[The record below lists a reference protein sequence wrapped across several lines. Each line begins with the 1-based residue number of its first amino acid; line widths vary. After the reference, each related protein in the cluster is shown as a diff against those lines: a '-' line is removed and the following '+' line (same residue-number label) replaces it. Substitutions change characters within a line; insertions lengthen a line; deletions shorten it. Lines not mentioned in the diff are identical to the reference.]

1 MTRIDSYS
9 KNILYSKD
17 KDKDNKYIIV
27 GDIEGRIK
35 IYDSTNL

>member
-9 KNILYSKD
+9 RNVLYS

-27 GDIEGRIK
+27 GDINGRIK